1 METLEKKGFNFI
13 REQVEGLFK
22 GMGAGAG
29 GGLSTEQFDKIRQ
42 DYSDLKVKLDNLGNM
57 QPVAPA
63 LMSQRSVSD
72 LTKGGNAPDPTPRN
86 QSLGFQSSHQ
96 AS

>member
-22 GMGAGAG
+22 DLAGGAG

-42 DYSDLKVKLDNLGNM
+42 DYSDLKVKLDNIGTM
-57 QPVAPA
+57 QVAAPIA
-63 LMSQRSVSD
+63 SQKSADR
-72 LTKGGNAPDPTPRN
+72 PREITPR
-86 QSLGFQSSHQ
+86 G
-96 AS
+96 